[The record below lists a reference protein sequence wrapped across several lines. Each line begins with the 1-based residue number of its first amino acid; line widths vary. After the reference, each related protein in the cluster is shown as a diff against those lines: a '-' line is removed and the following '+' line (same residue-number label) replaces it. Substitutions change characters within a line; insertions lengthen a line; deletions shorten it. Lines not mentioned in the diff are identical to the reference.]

1 MKKKRTLG
9 RKWERKHN
17 KKKRNN
23 QEANGNETGEER
35 KGKTLKQEVTGEM
48 ISRQ

>member
-17 KKKRNN
+17 KKR
-23 QEANGNETGEER
+23 EIIR
-35 KGKTLKQEVTGEM
+35 KQMEMRLGKTLKQEVTGEM

>member
-17 KKKRNN
+17 KKREIIRKQMEMRL
-23 QEANGNETGEER
+23 ER
-35 KGKTLKQEVTGEM
+35 KERGKH
-48 ISRQ
+48 

>member
-17 KKKRNN
+17 KKREIIRKQMEMRL
-23 QEANGNETGEER
+23 ER
-35 KGKTLKQEVTGEM
+35 KERGKN
-48 ISRQ
+48 